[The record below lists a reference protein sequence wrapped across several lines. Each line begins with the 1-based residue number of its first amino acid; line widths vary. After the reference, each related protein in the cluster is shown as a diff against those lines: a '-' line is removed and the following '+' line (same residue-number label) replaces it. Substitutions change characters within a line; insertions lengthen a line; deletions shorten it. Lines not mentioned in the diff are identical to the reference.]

1 MDVAIIG
8 AGLSGLGTAIA
19 LHNHGIK
26 SIIYEQAPAGERFA
40 GSLMLSPNSLR
51 ILDHYGIYS
60 RLAPQGFNFEYVD
73 FQTND
78 GVSTDHQYLGSKE
91 HFGYDALRVERNA
104 LLRELKTL
112 VEQKGIK
119 IRYSKKFVEIVNETD
134 SDVTFK
140 FADGEEVT
148 SNLVVAADGIYSKV
162 RRCLFPETKLKYT
175 GILAVAGAVK
185 KKHLKIPA
193 NEPANGPIIQISK
206 NGAFAMAPQL
216 PGGAEWFAGA
226 QKPYPEQDRA
236 GWERLAV
243 DLKFQ
248 HEFLEEGIEGRSEL
262 VQSAIRNMI
271 EEKMVIW
278 PQHVLPKL
286 PSWRSQKSKIVIIG
300 DAAHAMPPTSG
311 QGANQAF
318 EDGYALAM
326 LLAKKPRPV
335 SEEDALAFWQE
346 IREDRVRKLLDL
358 TVKLNNM
365 RTGADEQKKLRKDQ
379 LWESGGDG
387 ENLRWLYVPELDEK
401 IDAWIKERS

>member
-8 AGLSGLGTAIA
+8 AGLGGLGTAIA
-19 LHNHGIK
+19 LHNYGIK
-26 SIIYEQAPAGERFA
+26 STIYEQAPAGERFA
-40 GSLMLSPNSLR
+40 GAVMLSPNSLR

-60 RLAPQGFNFEYVD
+60 KLVPQGFTFQYVD

-91 HFGYDALRVERNA
+91 HFDYDALRVERNA
-104 LLRELKTL
+104 LLRELKAL
-112 VEQKGIK
+112 VEEKRIEIK
-119 IRYSKKFVEIVNETD
+119 YGKKFAKIVNETD
-134 SDVTFK
+134 SNVTFK
-140 FADGEEVT
+140 FADGEEVA
-148 SNLVVAADGIYSKV
+148 SDLLIAADGIHSKV
-162 RRCLFPETKLKYT
+162 RRCLFPETTPKYN
-175 GILAVAGAVK
+175 GILVVAGAVQK
-185 KKHLKIPA
+185 KRLKIPA
-193 NEPANGPIIQISK
+193 SEPADSPIIQIGRT
-206 NGAFAMAPQL
+206 GAFVMAPQL
-216 PGGAEWFAGA
+216 PGGEEWLAGT

-236 GWERLAV
+236 GWEKIAS

-248 HEFLEEGIEGRSEL
+248 HDFLEEGIEGRSEL
-262 VQSAIRNMI
+262 VQSAIRNMDD
-271 EEKMVIW
+271 EKMYIW

-286 PSWRSQKSKIVIIG
+286 PSWRSEKNKIVIIG
-300 DAAHAMPPTSG
+300 DAAHAIPPTSG

-326 LLAKKPRPV
+326 LLAKRPNKV
-335 SEEDALAFWQE
+335 SETETLAFWQE

-365 RTGADEQKKLRKDQ
+365 RIGAEEQKKLRKDQ

-401 IDAWIKERS
+401 ILAWVKERS